1 MLTVPDSIKDLLHL
15 DSCQKNIRIHFPN
28 GERSDICNDLIV
40 MDTVNFTE
48 SLCSQNDLKFGLCE
62 SPMFEC
68 ETVGVGNVTGA
79 TIEVFCE
86 IYCDA
91 SVEGAV
97 FQPDIQH
104 YVYQVP
110 YGVFVIQAATRQA
123 DMIHRKITAY
133 NILASYSF
141 ELDNIEKRRAQYPN
155 SSNSTFSQ
163 NIVLLLSENTQSNL
177 FNGTETELETE
188 SNISS
193 WSTHREVSIYGRTT
207 IDYSVRY
214 RAIKITKDNQGYLYH
229 AEVDSD
235 GYLERGGSIEYT
247 RLVNSFEFEQWGWP
261 VDPFV
266 SVSSMHRGYPRGP
279 KAGKYLYPEMSMIN
293 ANDNNRFFVTNP
305 TYPNEG
311 LYYRVL
317 YKEDWVETVDYSGQ
331 VIGRGETIYCDPSD
345 IHIYRVD
352 AAYPYTYEWA
362 REIDSNSKYIVP
374 NTNDINIREIMEGF
388 LETRGEFCGIDRFG
402 NFFTLNIKR
411 QFGLNPESNLYP
423 DSGLHPQSVI
433 GGRLLPQDY
442 QSCWYDDDYIKPY
455 GKIEVGYRDA
465 NNVECV
471 YEEYFNGFSET
482 SDLSDYQVY
491 SLAGN
496 QFIEGQAWTEQE
508 IASMVAA
515 IVLNLTGVSYMP
527 VDFVGRGLPYVE
539 AGDTFEILTKSHDSI
554 TTIVLDRTITGE
566 MTLTDSYKSV

>member
-1 MLTVPDSIKDLLHL
+1 MINVPQEIKDLFHL
-15 DSCQKNIRIHFPN
+15 DSCPKNIRIHFPN
-28 GERSDICNDLIV
+28 GERTDICNDKIV
-40 MDTVNFTE
+40 KDTVSFKE
-48 SLCSQNDLKFGLCE
+48 SLCSQNELKFGLCE
-62 SPMFEC
+62 SPVFEC

-97 FQPDIQH
+97 FQPDLQH

-110 YGVFVIQAATRQA
+110 YGVFVIQDATRQA

-133 NILASYSF
+133 NVLATYSF
-141 ELDNIEKRRAQYPN
+141 KLDDIEKRRAQYPN
-155 SSNSTFSQ
+155 SSNSTFRQ
-163 NIVLLLSENTQSNL
+163 NMALLLSENTQSNL
-177 FNGTETELETE
+177 FSGEETELETT
-188 SNISS
+188 SCGTS
-193 WSTHREVSIYGRTT
+193 WQTYRFHPIYGRCTT
-207 IDYSVRY
+207 SHYSDYMG
-214 RAIKITKDNQGYLYH
+214 IHITKDNQGYLYH
-229 AEVDSD
+229 MVVDSD
-235 GYLERGGSIEYT
+235 GYFERNGHIEYSK
-247 RLVNSFEFEQWGWP
+247 LLNDYGAAQSGWP
-261 VDPFV
+261 LDPFA

-279 KAGKYLYPEMSMIN
+279 IAGNYLYPDMSMSN
-293 ANDNNRFFVTNP
+293 ASDNNTFFLNSP

-311 LYYRVL
+311 IYYRAL
-317 YKEDWVETVDYSGQ
+317 YKDSYVETVDYSGQ
-331 VIGRGETIYCDPSD
+331 VIDSGETVYCDAND
-345 IHIYRVD
+345 IHVYRVD
-352 AAYPYTYEWA
+352 AAYPYTFEWA
-362 REIDSNSKYIVP
+362 RDIDSNGKYIVP
-374 NTNDINIREIMEGF
+374 NTNDISIREIMEGF

-455 GKIEVGYRDA
+455 GKIEVGYRDI
-465 NNVECV
+465 NNIDSI
-471 YEEYFNGFSET
+471 YEEYFNGFNET
-482 SDLSDYQVY
+482 SNLSDYQVY

-515 IVLNLTGVSYMP
+515 IVTNLTGVSYMP